1 MGRCGGCEII
11 SNDLVNLLFNNDNNN
26 NRYSF
31 FDSKIIDGDL
41 ISNMREYIW
50 FTEYTIYCIIWFHP
64 NSNSLAI
71 YKSRLKNRY
80 FKT

>member
-1 MGRCGGCEII
+1 MVVRLLVMTWLTYYLIMII
-11 SNDLVNLLFNNDNNN
+11 IIIIDI
-26 NRYSF
+26 RF